1 VKTLF
6 NIVGTGKYRGRN
18 LSLEWNTKSQKIL
31 NVTDAPPPPVHTI
44 NRGIVIEGL
53 GTILAGLFGTGNG
66 TNTFGENVAAIGVTK
81 VINRL

>member
-1 VKTLF
+1 MEEK
-6 NIVGTGKYRGRN
+6 N
-18 LSLEWNTKSQKIL
+18 LSLEWNPRSQQIL

-44 NRGIVIEGL
+44 NRGIMVEGL
-53 GTILAGLFGTGNG
+53 GTIVAGLFGTGNG